1 MLHAHLSIPVHVF
14 ERRSMGLTRCLCPG
28 RRRWSCSAPGR
39 LAILERTARP
49 PGTAAHG
56 STPPPRGADA
66 RADAAS
72 AASWIDR
79 PRRKSRFAG
88 SHDFCKA
95 SVRCGRCYRAFAFSR
110 VSPCDLWVHHYRPSH
125 PPDASL
131 PTPTIRLSLTIRWI
145 PTLALLCRHCRR
157 RDARARAHTP
167 LSRRYICMH
176 RHMHVLVHA
185 HVHVTA
191 PMRMARTFVLLLPLK
206 REPAS
211 RR

>member
-1 MLHAHLSIPVHVF
+1 MLICLSLC
-14 ERRSMGLTRCLCPG
+14 MCLSADLWDSRDVCVPGGDDGVAQLRDALRYSKGRLG
-28 RRRWSCSAPGR
+28 RRARRHTEARRRREEQMLAPMQR
-39 LAILERTARP
+39 RQP
-49 PGTAAHG
+49 HG
-56 STPPPRGADA
+56 SIGPDENLDLRDLTTFA
-66 RADAAS
+66 RLLSVAAV
-72 AASWIDR
+72 ATEH
-79 PRRKSRFAG
+79 SRFL
-88 SHDFCKA
+88 A
-95 SVRCGRCYRAFAFSR
+95 SPHVTCGCITIAPR
-110 VSPCDLWVHHYRPSH
+110 SH

-131 PTPTIRLSLTIRWI
+131 PTNYPIISNNQVDSYSCA
-145 PTLALLCRHCRR
+145 ALPHCRR
-157 RDARARAHTP
+157 RVAR

>member
-1 MLHAHLSIPVHVF
+1 MCLSADLWDSRDVCVPGGDDGVAQL
-14 ERRSMGLTRCLCPG
+14 RDALRYSKGRLG
-28 RRRWSCSAPGR
+28 RRARRHMEARRRREEQMLAPMQR
-39 LAILERTARP
+39 RQP
-49 PGTAAHG
+49 HG
-56 STPPPRGADA
+56 SIGPDENLDLRDLTT
-66 RADAAS
+66 
-72 AASWIDR
+72 
-79 PRRKSRFAG
+79 
-88 SHDFCKA
+88 CKA
-95 SVRCGRCYRAFAFSR
+95 FVRCGRCYRAFAFSR

-191 PMRMARTFVLLLPLK
+191 PMRMARTLVLLLPLK

-211 RR
+211 RRDEIFGVR